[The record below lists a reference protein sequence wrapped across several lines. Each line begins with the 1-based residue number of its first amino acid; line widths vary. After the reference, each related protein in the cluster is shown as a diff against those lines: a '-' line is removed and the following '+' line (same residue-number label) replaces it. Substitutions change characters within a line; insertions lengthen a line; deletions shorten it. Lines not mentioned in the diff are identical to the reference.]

1 MPTLLLLVL
10 ACAGDSDDTVIV
22 PAKVSVDDACTED
35 NFGDPG
41 ASEAA
46 LEAIYRANC
55 YRNLLGL
62 DLGVLN
68 ANLNTAA
75 QAHAD
80 YMQQNKTLDHSEQA
94 GKPGYTGDQV
104 WDRAEAAGRALGA
117 GESIGEVISQGSSPS
132 EAVDGW
138 VNSVYHRSPFTSP
151 EWISAGFG
159 QAGNYSSMTTL
170 HAFPNSFEEAV
181 IYPVHGQV
189 DVPAS
194 FNSDQE
200 FPDPAPNAGLVG
212 PPITVT
218 IASSDYRGGWNW
230 FDAQLLSASLTGP
243 DGEEALIT
251 LLPDDDQYL
260 GTMIALLPE
269 RPLTPGATYT
279 AKLSVTW
286 AGGEADLTSVF
297 TIAK

>member
-1 MPTLLLLVL
+1 MPTLLLMLL
-10 ACAGDSDDTVIV
+10 ACAGESGDTVIT
-22 PAKVSVDDACTED
+22 PTAVSVDGACVEAD
-35 NFGDPG
+35 PGDPA

-46 LEAIYRANC
+46 LEAIYRSNC

-62 DLGVLN
+62 DLGVLD
-68 ANLNTAA
+68 AKLNTAA

-80 YMQQNKTLDHSEQA
+80 YMQKNKTLDHSEQS
-94 GKPGYTGDQV
+94 GKPGYTGEQV
-104 WDRAEAAGRALGA
+104 WDRAEAAGRALKA
-117 GESIGEVISQGSSPS
+117 GESIGEVISQGTNPS

-151 EWISAGFG
+151 EWIAAGFG

-170 HAFPNSFEEAV
+170 QAFPNSYEDAV
-181 IYPVHGQV
+181 IYPVNGQI

-200 FPDPAPNAGLVG
+200 YPDPAPNSGLVG

-218 IASSDYRGGWNW
+218 IASGDYGGGQNW

-243 DGEEALIT
+243 EGEEAIIT
-251 LLPDDDQYL
+251 LVPDEDEWL

-279 AKLSVTW
+279 AKMSVTW
-286 AGGEADLTSVF
+286 AGGEADLTSTF
-297 TIAK
+297 TIAE

>member
-1 MPTLLLLVL
+1 MPSLLLLLL
-10 ACAGDSDDTVIV
+10 ACAGEADDNVVT
-22 PAKVSVDDACTED
+22 PAALTIDGACAEAD
-35 NFGDPG
+35 PGDPA

-62 DLGVLN
+62 DLGLLDAKLN
-68 ANLNTAA
+68 AAA

-80 YMQQNKTLDHSEQA
+80 YMQKNKTLDHSEQA

-104 WDRAEAAGRALGA
+104 WDRAEAAGRALKA
-117 GESIGEVISQGSSPS
+117 GESIGEVISQGTSPS

-138 VNSVYHRSPFTSP
+138 MNSVYHRTPFASP
-151 EWISAGFG
+151 EWIAAGFG

-170 HAFPNSFEEAV
+170 QAFPNSFEEAV
-181 IYPVHGQV
+181 IYPVNGQI

-194 FNSDQE
+194 FSSDQE
-200 FPDPAPNAGLVG
+200 YPDPAPGADLVG

-218 IASSDYRGGWNW
+218 FASSEYRGGQNW
-230 FDAQLLSASLTGP
+230 FDAQLVSATLTGP
-243 DGEEALIT
+243 DGDEALIT
-251 LLPDDDQYL
+251 LVPDEDEWL

-279 AKLSVTW
+279 AAVSVTW
-286 AGGEADLTSVF
+286 AGGAEELSTTF
-297 TIAK
+297 TVAQ

>member
-1 MPTLLLLVL
+1 MPTLLLLL
-10 ACAGDSDDTVIV
+10 IACVGESGDTKAT
-22 PAKVSVDDACTED
+22 PTRVSVDDACTEVD
-35 NFGDPG
+35 PGDPD

-62 DLGVLN
+62 DLGALDAKLN
-68 ANLNTAA
+68 DAA

-80 YMQQNKTLDHSEQA
+80 YMQQNKTLDHSEQS
-94 GKPGYTGDQV
+94 GKPGFTGAQV
-104 WDRAEAAGRALGA
+104 WDRAEAAGRPLRA
-117 GESIGEVISQGSSPS
+117 GESIGEVISQGTSPS

-138 VNSVYHRSPFTSP
+138 VNSVYHRNPFTSP
-151 EWISAGFG
+151 EWIAAGFG

-170 HAFPNSFEEAV
+170 QAFPNSFEEAV
-181 IYPVHGQV
+181 LYPVNGQI

-200 FPDPAPNAGLVG
+200 YPDPAPNSGLVG

-230 FDAQLLSASLTGP
+230 FDAKLISASLTGP

-251 LLPDDDQYL
+251 LLPDDDEWL

-279 AKLSVTW
+279 AEISVTW
-286 AGGEADLTSVF
+286 AGGEADLSSTF
-297 TIAK
+297 TIAE

>member
-1 MPTLLLLVL
+1 MSTLLLLLL
-10 ACAGDSDDTVIV
+10 ACAGDSDDTVIT
-22 PAKVSVDDACTED
+22 PAKVSVDDACTEAD
-35 NFGDPG
+35 PGDDG

-46 LEAIYRANC
+46 LEALSRSNC

-62 DLGVLN
+62 DLGLLDAKLN
-68 ANLNTAA
+68 AAA

-80 YMQQNKTLDHSEQA
+80 YMQTNKTLDHSEQA

-151 EWISAGFG
+151 EWIAAGFG

-170 HAFPNSFEEAV
+170 QAFPNSFEDAV
-181 IYPVHGQV
+181 IYPVNGQI

-200 FPDPAPNAGLVG
+200 YPDPAPSSGLVG

-218 IASSDYRGGWNW
+218 IASGDYQGGWNW

-279 AKLSVTW
+279 AKMSVTW

-297 TIAK
+297 TIAE

>member
-1 MPTLLLLVL
+1 MSSLLLVL
-10 ACAGDSDDTVIV
+10 LGCVGDSGDTV
-22 PAKVSVDDACTED
+22 AKPVAVSVDGACIEED
-35 NFGDPG
+35 PGDPG

-46 LEAIYRANC
+46 LEAIYRTNC

-62 DLGVLN
+62 DLGQLN
-68 ANLNTAA
+68 PKLNDAA

-104 WDRAEAAGRALGA
+104 WDRAEAAGRELQS
-117 GESIGEVISQGSSPS
+117 GESIGEVISQGTNPT

-138 VNSVYHRSPFTSP
+138 MNSVYHRTPFSSP
-151 EWISAGFG
+151 EWIAAGYG

-170 HAFPNSFEEAV
+170 QAFPNSFEGAV
-181 IYPVHGQV
+181 LYPVNGQV

-200 FPDPAPNAGLVG
+200 FPDPAPNAELVG

-218 IASSDYRGGWNW
+218 IASADYFSGQNW
-230 FDAQLLSASLTGP
+230 FRAELLSASLTGP

-251 LLPDDDQYL
+251 LTPDEDPWL
-260 GTMIALLPE
+260 GSMIALLPE

-279 AKLSVTW
+279 VAVSVAW
-286 AGGEADLTSVF
+286 NGGEEDLTATF
-297 TIAK
+297 TVAD